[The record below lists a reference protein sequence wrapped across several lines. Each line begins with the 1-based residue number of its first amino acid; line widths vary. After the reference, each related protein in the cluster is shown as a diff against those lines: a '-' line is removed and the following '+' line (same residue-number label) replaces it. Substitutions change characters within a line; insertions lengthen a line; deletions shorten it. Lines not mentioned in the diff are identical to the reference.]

1 MGFSCK
7 DQMCKVNKLFII
19 WLFALFLK
27 DCNPPIDIIYGLLA
41 KFFFCLFMDQDGIKV
56 HKLTQIKNKANIQ
69 PPWLNKL
76 GQQRIYYMGFKEIF
90 LVGHGR

>member
-1 MGFSCK
+1 M
-7 DQMCKVNKLFII
+7 
-19 WLFALFLK
+19 FLK

-41 KFFFCLFMDQDGIKV
+41 KFFFCLFMDQDGTKV

-76 GQQRIYYMGFKEIF
+76 AAFNNNSSYTEKTTF
-90 LVGHGR
+90 